1 MRLQHLFFCLLP
13 VFFLSACQPA
23 SSGKHLFILSGQS
36 NMARLDPSR
45 TFTPTVAEAFGADRI
60 IVVKSAQDGQPIKRW
75 YRDWENPDQ
84 AIKNTEYDLYDSLMV
99 KVNKAI
105 LEEEIASVTFLWMQ
119 GERDARQSWGEVYEE
134 SLHGLYQ
141 QLCKDLGRDDIHFVV
156 GRLSD
161 FDLTNQRYPHW
172 IKVREAQV
180 SVANSSPNFTWIDT
194 DDLNDGIN
202 QQGKEIKNDLHL
214 SEEGY
219 AELGKRFAKAAIE
232 TIQKAK
238 DNPK

>member
-1 MRLQHLFFCLLP
+1 MRPQRLFFCLLS
-13 VFFLSACQPA
+13 VFFLSTCQPA

-36 NMARLDPSR
+36 NMARLDPNR
-45 TFTPTVAEAFGADRI
+45 TFIPTVADAFGAEDI
-60 IVVKSAQDGQPIKRW
+60 IVVKSAQGGQPIKRW
-75 YRDWENPDQ
+75 YRDWKNTDQ
-84 AIKNTEYDLYDSLMV
+84 TIKNTEYDLYDSLMV
-99 KVNKAI
+99 KVNNAI

-141 QLCKDLGRDDIHFVV
+141 QLSADLGRDDIYFVI

-161 FDLTNQRYPHW
+161 FDMGNERYPHW
-172 IKVREAQV
+172 TKVREAQV
-180 SVANSSPNFTWIDT
+180 SVANSSPNFSWINT

-214 SEEGY
+214 SEVGY
-219 AELGKRFAKAAIE
+219 AELGRRFAEAAIE
-232 TIQKAK
+232 KIQEVR
-238 DNPK
+238 DTPE